1 MYDTNKSGKID
12 FGQLKNMLLNLCN
25 RKKVQPMSD
34 SQVKKLMERYDIDGS
49 GELDKKEVL
58 KMLAPLKMASLDSR
72 KESIFKSSYNIS
84 PRVSTSP
91 EKAQYYCQDDNLSVC
106 SAMFLPDIRG
116 MLAKKEHEKARG
128 NILLNFADVLLK
140 DLELDPVQMRESPR
154 YKNEQSENHSKEI
167 LNATSQY
174 VSRSNVPVGSI
185 MNLESS
191 QSSRSDTHEVQSRK
205 EYGSLRFTQG
215 GTGDNLR

>member
-1 MYDTNKSGKID
+1 MT
-12 FGQLKNMLLNLCN
+12 
-25 RKKVQPMSD
+25 D
-34 SQVKKLMERYDIDGS
+34 SQVKKLMEKYDIDGS

-72 KESIFKSSYNIS
+72 KESIFKSSCDIK
-84 PRVSTSP
+84 PRVSIIP
-91 EKAQYYCQDDNLSVC
+91 EDTQNISQDDNLSVY

-116 MLAKKEHEKARG
+116 MLAKKEHEKTRG

-140 DLELDPVQMRESPR
+140 DLELDPVQARDSPR
-154 YKNEQSENHSKEI
+154 YKNEQWEIQSNQI

-174 VSRSNVPVGSI
+174 VSRSNVPVASI

-191 QSSRSDTHEVQSRK
+191 YSSRSDSTEVKSRK
-205 EYGSLRFTQG
+205 ESGSIRFTQG
-215 GTGDNLR
+215 RLGDNLR